1 MIWVITAP
9 EAVPGEALLIQ
20 ELAAAGAS
28 RILLRKP
35 NWDATQYCQLLDK
48 IDPKIYPQ
56 LLVRDNCW
64 IYNTYQLAG
73 VHWSGNARAALSPQ
87 QLHNWVRNH
96 PASSTGVHSQS
107 ELEEAGILFDYL
119 LLSPVYNSISKP
131 DYQATFTGPAPES
144 GAPILAL
151 GGIDVHNI
159 GELPARNFSGA
170 AVLGSIW
177 QQPQQAVPKFLLL
190 QHCWQEA
197 VLKHRQAWK

>member
-35 NWDATQYCQLLDK
+35 EWKAEQYCQLLDN

-64 IYNTYQLAG
+64 IYNTYHLAG
-73 VHWSGNARAALSPQ
+73 VHWSSKAKAALSPQ
-87 QLHNWVRNH
+87 QLHNWVKNH
-96 PASSTGVHSQS
+96 PSSSTGVHNAN
-107 ELEEAGILFDYL
+107 ELADAENLFDYL
-119 LLSPVYNSISKP
+119 LLSPVYNSISKTN
-131 DYQATFTGPAPES
+131 YQQMFTGPAPE
-144 GAPILAL
+144 AATPVLAL
-151 GGIDVHNI
+151 GGVDVHNI

-170 AVLGSIW
+170 AVLGAIW
-177 QQPQQAVPKFLLL
+177 QEPQQAVNNFLQL
-190 QHCWQEA
+190 QQGWQEA
-197 VLKHRQAWK
+197 VSKHSHTWK